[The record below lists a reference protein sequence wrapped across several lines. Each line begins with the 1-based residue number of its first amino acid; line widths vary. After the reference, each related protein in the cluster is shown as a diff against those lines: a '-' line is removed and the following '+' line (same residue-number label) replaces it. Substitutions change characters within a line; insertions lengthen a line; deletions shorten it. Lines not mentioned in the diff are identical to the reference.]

1 MVKIGRPAKDL
12 AGQCFGNLIV
22 IKRKGSTNDGHA
34 LWECECQCKDKKIVY
49 KSSNQLRRGTPSCG
63 CLVSL
68 LISEAAK
75 KQYNNLSEQRF
86 GKLVAKEYIKIN
98 KPGAWWRCECDCGNE
113 NFITTAHH
121 LTSGNTKSCG
131 CLNSLGEL
139 IIQNILIDNQI
150 LFIKEKSF
158 DDLHYDD
165 NINSHPRFDF
175 YLPELNR
182 LIEFDGTQHS
192 YQTNLNWEKNISLEE
207 RQQRDKI
214 KNEWA
219 AAHNI
224 PLVRIPYWERD
235 NITLE
240 MILGDEYLVE

>member
-12 AGQCFGNLIV
+12 TGQCFGNLIV

-98 KPGAWWRCECDCGNE
+98 KPGAWWRCECDCGNK

-219 AAHNI
+219 AAHSI
-224 PLVRIPYWERD
+224 PLVRIPYWKRD

>member
-1 MVKIGRPAKDL
+1 MIKIGRPAKDL
-12 AGQCFGNLIV
+12 TGQCFGNLIV

-63 CLVSL
+63 CLVSQ

-86 GKLVAKEYIKIN
+86 GKLVAKEYVKIN
-98 KPGAWWRCECDCGNE
+98 KPGAWWRCECDCGNK

-121 LTSGNTKSCG
+121 LISGNTKSCG

-158 DDLHYDD
+158 NDLHYDN

-240 MILGDEYLVE
+240 MIIGDKYLVE